1 MDSTIPDFA
10 TPRLRNRGTHL
21 CTRFFRPTLAR
32 EARDRLV
39 ASYGDVDFKDADI
52 VVCLG
57 GDGFML
63 ETLHRTLSRDVP
75 VYGMNCG
82 SVGFLMNAF
91 LEADLPERLAR
102 AQEVVL
108 HPLRMHAITR
118 TGAVEEAL
126 ALNEVSLLRQLR
138 QTAKIR
144 ITIDG
149 RVRLAELVC
158 DGVLVSTPAGSTAYN
173 LSAHGPIVPL
183 SANLLPLTPI
193 SAFRPRRWRGALL
206 PSTADVVFEI
216 LERDKRPV
224 SAVADFTEVRDVA
237 SVAVSEDRTVK
248 TTILFDPDQDCRS
261 GSWRNNSPSDCSAP
275 GPSRPCISS
284 GGAFQIFGLVVH
296 RHRGGG

>member
-1 MDSTIPDFA
+1 MDASPAPAFSA
-10 TPRLRNRGTHL
+10 GHAVERLCFLAG
-21 CTRFFRPTLAR
+21 PTGLAQ
-32 EARDRLV
+32 AFRDRLIGR
-39 ASYGDVDFKDADI
+39 YGDFAFDEADL

-63 ETLHRTLSRDVP
+63 ETLHRTLTHNVP

-82 SVGFLMNAF
+82 SVGFLMNPF
-91 LEADLPERLAR
+91 MEDDLPERLSR
-102 AQEVVL
+102 AQDVVL
-108 HPLRMHAITR
+108 NPLRMHAVTR
-118 TGAVEEAL
+118 TGAVEEGL

-149 RVRLAELVC
+149 RVRLPELVC
-158 DGVLVSTPAGSTAYN
+158 DGVLLSTPAGSTAYN

-206 PSTADVVFEI
+206 PSSADVIFEV
-216 LERDKRPV
+216 LEGDKRPV

-237 SVAVSEDRTVK
+237 TVAVSEDRSVK
-248 TTILFDPDQDCRS
+248 TTILFDPDQ
-261 GSWRNNSPSDCSAP
+261 
-275 GPSRPCISS
+275 
-284 GGAFQIFGLVVH
+284 GLSERIIAEQFTV
-296 RHRGGG
+296 

>member
-1 MDSTIPDFA
+1 MDQTVPDLAKRQRAVSRLCFVAAPSQLAQESRARMVA
-10 TPRLRNRGTHL
+10 TH
-21 CTRFFRPTLAR
+21 
-32 EARDRLV
+32 
-39 ASYGDVDFKDADI
+39 GDVPFEDADI

-63 ETLHRTLSRDVP
+63 ETLHRTLMRAVP

-82 SVGFLMNAF
+82 SVGFLMNPF
-91 LEADLPERLAR
+91 QEEDLPERLAS

-108 HPLRMHAITR
+108 HPLRMHAVTR
-118 TGAVEEAL
+118 TGAVEEGL

-149 RVRLAELVC
+149 RVRLHELVC

-206 PSTADVVFEI
+206 PCTADVLFEV
-216 LERDKRPV
+216 LEGDKRPV
-224 SAVADFTEVRDVA
+224 AAVADFTEVRDVA
-237 SVAVSEDRTVK
+237 SVAVSEDRSVF
-248 TTILFDPDQDCRS
+248 TTILFDPDQ
-261 GSWRNNSPSDCSAP
+261 
-275 GPSRPCISS
+275 
-284 GGAFQIFGLVVH
+284 GLSERIVAEQFTV
-296 RHRGGG
+296 

>member
-1 MDSTIPDFA
+1 MIAGAGPGGGAAGLMADAGPLPGMPG
-10 TPRLRNRGTHL
+10 TPGVPYFSKPVRRVA
-21 CTRFFRPTLAR
+21 F
-32 EARDRLV
+32 V
-39 ASYGDVDFKDADI
+39 ASPTVLATESRERLTRLHGNCPLPEADV

-63 ETLHRTLSRDVP
+63 ETLHRIMDGQAVTP

-91 LEADLPERLAR
+91 AENDLLAR
-102 AQEVVL
+102 LNRAQAAVL
-108 HPLRMHAITR
+108 HPLRMHAVTQ

-144 ITIDG
+144 ITVDG
-149 RVRLAELVC
+149 RVRLPELIC

-173 LSAHGPIVPL
+173 LSAYGPIVPL

-206 PSTADVVFEI
+206 PSTAEVLFEI
-216 LERDKRPV
+216 LEPDKRPV
-224 SAVADFTEVRDVA
+224 AAVADSTEVRDVA
-237 SVAVSEDRTVK
+237 TVAISEDRTIA
-248 TTILFDPDQDCRS
+248 TTVLFDPEQ
-261 GSWRNNSPSDCSAP
+261 
-275 GPSRPCISS
+275 
-284 GGAFQIFGLVVH
+284 GLSERIVAEQFTV
-296 RHRGGG
+296 